1 MEPELVSSKSNGL
14 PKPPLPRTMHNYRL
28 DELFKACDT
37 KERGVIGPDEFRE
50 LCNKFGI
57 SPSDSDVIF
66 IDLDHDGD
74 GSIDFE
80 DFSYG
85 FRDFLTPG
93 SRRGSLQISP
103 ITDPST
109 DQQLL
114 EMEKRHACAR
124 NAWKHFMNN
133 VGPSNIQPFISNN
146 NNKEELYD
154 IVEEIRSD
162 PGKEVPPTL
171 ETALTSLMLDVQH
184 LHEEYKTLENSFRKE
199 REVHAAQLVALGEEL
214 DQQLAKAEAKA
225 KAEARQE
232 AQRQMDTERK
242 KIATEIESQLAD
254 LSSQIRTFQ
263 KVEEWLAEEEAK
275 EKRLKVPEDQS
286 KLHEAESENRNLRTA
301 LVEAQMKAT
310 LLQTQLT
317 QKRNE
322 YLDLFNALHSEKL
335 AASEYKSQVDLMQNH
350 LVVLSEANRVLSDA
364 NDCLSTQFPVTSGL
378 TSPSSSLSAQHDPVN
393 FNSCPNSLGIIETLS
408 DYSPSSVKQSS
419 SDPRLP
425 AQAFYETD
433 KDSGRSTLLD
443 EIRAEG
449 DGSPLPSGIWTSS
462 SIFSNS
468 LQQSGQPESRHGC
481 VTYQNGTSMGKIG
494 SSCCTENIVRDES
507 SSSPS
512 SSYNRNLRANSSENT
527 YKSFDRGEDA
537 DLYEALSVNPNQLG
551 NNAKS
556 MRENDAG
563 FDSQTDSTFYPHRT
577 FKVILAGDAAVGKT
591 TFIERICHGHFTPN
605 LSSTIG
611 KEFTLAS
618 LFFCIQLKVL
628 HDGLY
633 ILVWD
638 YVGLLHFLQFFL
650 GVDFRVKTIEL
661 DGKCV
666 ALQLWDT
673 AGQERFRSLTK
684 SYFRRADGVI
694 LMYDVSN
701 ERTFANIRNW
711 IHNVEEG
718 AGRKVPIVLSGNKV
732 DLREESCSPQGLC
745 VSHSDGEKLAM
756 QCGAIFVETSPKT
769 GHNVFEALMMLA
781 K

>member
-1 MEPELVSSKSNGL
+1 MESEVVCSSAKSNGI
-14 PKPPLPRTMHNYRL
+14 PKSSSSSSRTMHNYRI

-37 KERGVIGPDEFRE
+37 KGRGVIGPDEFRE

-80 DFSYG
+80 DFSHG

-103 ITDPST
+103 ITDPNT
-109 DQQLL
+109 DLQLF
-114 EMEKRHACAR
+114 EMEKRHASAR
-124 NAWKHFMNN
+124 SAWKHFMNN
-133 VGPSNIQPFISNN
+133 VGASNIQPFMSHSGTNN
-146 NNKEELYD
+146 NNNNDELYD

-162 PGKEVPPTL
+162 SGAKKKSPNL

-184 LHEEYKTLENSFRKE
+184 LHEEYKTLENSFLKE

-225 KAEARQE
+225 KAEAREE

-254 LSSQIRTFQ
+254 LSSQIQTFQ

-286 KLHEAESENRNLRTA
+286 KLHDAESENRNLRSA

-364 NDCLSTQFPVTSGL
+364 NDCLSTQVPVTSGL
-378 TSPSSSLSAQHDPVN
+378 NSPSSSSSAQHDHVN
-393 FNSCPNSLGIIETLS
+393 FNSCPNSLGIIETLT
-408 DYSPSSVKQSS
+408 DYLPPSVKQSS
-419 SDPRLP
+419 SDPRLT
-425 AQAFYETD
+425 AQAFCETD
-433 KDSGRSTLLD
+433 KDSGLSTLLD

-468 LQQSGQPESRHGC
+468 PQPESRHGC
-481 VTYQNGTSMGKIG
+481 ATSQNGIGMGKIV
-494 SSCCTENIVRDES
+494 SSCCIENIVRHES

-512 SSYNRNLRANSSENT
+512 SSYNRNLPANSAENT
-527 YKSFDRGEDA
+527 YKSFEHGEDS
-537 DLYEALSVNPNQLG
+537 DLYEALSVNSNPLG
-551 NNAKS
+551 NNIKS
-556 MRENDAG
+556 SQEGNDAG
-563 FDSQTDSTFYPHRT
+563 FDYQHDSSTFYPHRT

-611 KEFTLAS
+611 KDVFT
-618 LFFCIQLKVL
+618 
-628 HDGLY
+628 
-633 ILVWD
+633 
-638 YVGLLHFLQFFL
+638 
-650 GVDFRVKTIEL
+650 
-661 DGKCV
+661 
-666 ALQLWDT
+666 
-673 AGQERFRSLTK
+673 
-684 SYFRRADGVI
+684 
-694 LMYDVSN
+694 
-701 ERTFANIRNW
+701 
-711 IHNVEEG
+711 
-718 AGRKVPIVLSGNKV
+718 
-732 DLREESCSPQGLC
+732 
-745 VSHSDGEKLAM
+745 
-756 QCGAIFVETSPKT
+756 
-769 GHNVFEALMMLA
+769 
-781 K
+781 